1 MIEIV
6 SFLQL
11 PGVCGGGQA
20 AFEVP
25 ATEDGEVLDGR
36 GFFFFLEKCFF
47 SWKIL
52 FLKYFLQDSVV
63 LSRLRALARG
73 CGLDAKGCADM
84 TREFRA
90 LRRGKY

>member
-20 AFEVP
+20 AFAVP

-36 GFFFFLEKCFF
+36 GFFLVFYFFPGKY
-47 SWKIL
+47 
-52 FLKYFLQDSVV
+52 YFLIFFPRT
-63 LSRLRALARG
+63 L
-73 CGLDAKGCADM
+73 
-84 TREFRA
+84 
-90 LRRGKY
+90 

>member
-20 AFEVP
+20 AFAVP
-25 ATEDGEVLDGR
+25 ATEDGEVLHGR
-36 GFFFFLEKCFF
+36 GFFLKKSVLFFF
-47 SWKIL
+47 WKIL
-52 FLKYFLQDSVV
+52 FFKFFFQDSVV

-73 CGLDAKGCADM
+73 CALDAKGCADM